1 MNTTTVNEISPIV
14 TMPPFQNTS
23 VNAYERTNEQNG
35 HSLFTAL
42 WPQANKALSTRNLFD
57 WFQTFRSL
65 ERAQNDTTSLQTILE
80 RVYVSSSH
88 SEVLN
93 KIERLRTLISDWDK
107 GFKAPSMKTIANA
120 LEIAALLP
128 KKFPVAKICLSSDGD
143 ISLELIK
150 DKKHSVIDID
160 EENEFSYAYFIR
172 GKFVPGKEK
181 GKIPAKKL
189 PKDLIDYFSS

>member
-1 MNTTTVNEISPIV
+1 MNATTVNEISPIV
-14 TMPPFQNTS
+14 IMPPFQNTS
-23 VNAYERTNEQNG
+23 VNEYERTRERNEN
-35 HSLFTAL
+35 SLMTAL
-42 WPQANKALSTRNLFD
+42 LLQANRARFTKNLLD
-57 WFQTFRSL
+57 WCKTYLSL
-65 ERAQNDTTSLQTILE
+65 ERAAHDTVGLPKILE

-93 KIERLRTLISDWDK
+93 KIARLRTLISDWDK
-107 GFKAPSMKTIANA
+107 GFEAPSMKTIANA

-150 DKKHSVIDID
+150 GKKHAVIDID
-160 EENEFSYAYFIR
+160 EEIEFSYAYFLR

-181 GKIPAKKL
+181 GELPANKL
-189 PKDLIDYFSS
+189 PKDLVEYFSS